1 MTDAP
6 ETIWAWNF
14 IASKQNEFM
23 TGGWDDKIELETSG
37 KETEYTRTDIS
48 QARIAEL
55 EAQAIG
61 FRESIRKA
69 ALDMA
74 DAILAALPDMIAP
87 LVWEG
92 NIAQNNMGGRYV
104 IGWYDAGDLCTALD
118 FHGYGNPD
126 TRQYIGGDTFVSDL
140 KAAANT
146 HHRDAIIAIFT
157 GETTT

>member
-23 TGGWDDKIELETSG
+23 TGGWNDKIELETSG

-48 QARIAEL
+48 KKGIRDTDNLLKDIVELARNVEGRDARIAEL

-69 ALDMA
+69 ALDSEHGHE
-74 DAILAALPDMIAP
+74 ILDICWDSYFPEMPVNGVHSKEEALK
-87 LVWEG
+87 
-92 NIAQNNMGGRYV
+92 V
-104 IGWYDAGDLCTALD
+104 IKNATDKGC
-118 FHGYGNPD
+118 GYGLYSED
-126 TRQYIGGDTFVSDL
+126 
-140 KAAANT
+140 
-146 HHRDAIIAIFT
+146 IA
-157 GETTT
+157 

>member
-23 TGGWDDKIELETSG
+23 TGGWNDKIELETSG

-48 QARIAEL
+48 KKGIRDTDNLLKDIVELARNVEGRDARIAEL

-69 ALDMA
+69 ALDSEHGHE
-74 DAILAALPDMIAP
+74 IL
-87 LVWEG
+87 
-92 NIAQNNMGGRYV
+92 
-104 IGWYDAGDLCTALD
+104 DLCWDSYFPEVPVAVVHKAT
-118 FHGYGNPD
+118 
-126 TRQYIGGDTFVSDL
+126 L
-140 KAAANT
+140 KTNK
-146 HHRDAIIAIFT
+146 DKP
-157 GETTT
+157 